1 MTAGL
6 SLKGNMIPR
15 TVKRTFDGRG
25 EPREDANAAGMMEW
39 RGESLAVGVANISA
53 SGAMLVCDQVPHIG
67 EEIDL
72 YLPELAP
79 LPAVVCWVRD
89 GRIGIHFTAPL
100 K

>member
-15 TVKRTFDGRG
+15 SVKRTFDERG
-25 EPREDANAAGMMEW
+25 EPREDGGICALMEW
-39 RGESLAVGVANISA
+39 RGESLSVGLANISA
-53 SGAMLVCDQVPHIG
+53 SGAMVICDQIPHIG
-67 EEIDL
+67 EEL
-72 YLPELAP
+72 TLQLPDLAP
-79 LPAVVCWVRD
+79 LPAVVRWVRD